1 VRCGPIPYG
10 RIRGALVVLVR
21 RGIALALAAADP
33 GIAALAHVVGY
44 VAPKGRSPEELA
56 RLFDVAGADLDA
68 ERTGASP
75 VMIPVCGPSGAV
87 AVLTGPD
94 ALAGRDLL
102 DPFGASLNET
112 PTRSLVG
119 LAAFAPAERAIGIGC
134 PNVRGLR

>member
-1 VRCGPIPYG
+1 M
-10 RIRGALVVLVR
+10 
-21 RGIALALAAADP
+21 
-33 GIAALAHVVGY
+33 
-44 VAPKGRSPEELA
+44 
-56 RLFDVAGADLDA
+56 AGADLDA